1 MLLPLAEIPQSCY
14 VIFPRWRFE
23 VSGLS
28 GLWQYLR
35 WVDDGSVGGDDD
47 ADDGEGLSAVRAV
60 VVSARSG
67 DVVRERTGDGGAG
80 VTGHDGRG
88 LQVAAADHLEQR
100 GVRFG
105 VWVVPGVGELIDHE
119 QPWAAEEPH
128 RGRPPAFERGAF
140 AAFGQIGGGGEVDP
154 MPHADRGPGE
164 ADGDHRLPGAG
175 LADEQHVACLL
186 YTSDAADE
194 EDSVDLGGRRI

>member
-1 MLLPLAEIPQSCY
+1 MFCRRRSVLPLAEIPQSCY

-67 DVVRERTGDGGAG
+67 DVVRERTGDGGDGG
-80 VTGHDGRG
+80 VDG
-88 LQVAAADHLEQR
+88 
-100 GVRFG
+100 
-105 VWVVPGVGELIDHE
+105 VVTVPLAPG
-119 QPWAAEEPH
+119 
-128 RGRPPAFERGAF
+128 RF
-140 AAFGQIGGGGEVDP
+140 AAV
-154 MPHADRGPGE
+154 HA
-164 ADGDHRLPGAG
+164 AVA
-175 LADEQHVACLL
+175 LA
-186 YTSDAADE
+186 
-194 EDSVDLGGRRI
+194 

>member
-1 MLLPLAEIPQSCY
+1 MRLLPLAEIPQSCY

-67 DVVRERTGDGGAG
+67 DVVRERTGDGGDGG
-80 VTGHDGRG
+80 VVAVPLAPGR
-88 LQVAAADHLEQR
+88 
-100 GVRFG
+100 
-105 VWVVPGVGELIDHE
+105 
-119 QPWAAEEPH
+119 
-128 RGRPPAFERGAF
+128 F
-140 AAFGQIGGGGEVDP
+140 AAV
-154 MPHADRGPGE
+154 HA
-164 ADGDHRLPGAG
+164 AVA
-175 LADEQHVACLL
+175 LA
-186 YTSDAADE
+186 
-194 EDSVDLGGRRI
+194 